1 MKSAEE
7 YIVRLYIT
15 DDGEPKCVHDT
26 VENVLE
32 TIKIAQRD
40 AIDEAVKMCANDVIL
55 VENVAVCNSPTADDS
70 KFGRNYDFYIDKQS
84 ILQVADKLKQE
95 IG

>member
-1 MKSAEE
+1 MKSSKE
-7 YIVRLYIT
+7 YLKNVNSLTTREDLYNI
-15 DDGEPKCVHDT
+15 GKQ
-26 VENVLE
+26 
-32 TIKIAQRD
+32 IQRD

-55 VENVAVCNSPTADDS
+55 VENVAVYNSPTADDS

>member
-32 TIKIAQRD
+32 AIKIAQRD
-40 AIDEAVKMCANDVIL
+40 AIDEAVKMCLNECAYVNYPLFDGNRIAGSIVPK
-55 VENVAVCNSPTADDS
+55 EN
-70 KFGRNYDFYIDKQS
+70 

-95 IG
+95 IN